1 MENDPIEQLRQV
13 PQRLD
18 EVWQGGLIR
27 MPSWVTGEGS
37 KPYHPWA
44 AIWVAVKADKVGQPI
59 LLRPEE
65 VDFSRAVDALVVFAD
80 DPCLGAYRPGKVQ
93 VRDAALAEYL
103 REMLSEVGI
112 EVECTDHLPVLDRVI
127 AALTGAITG
136 EPSPPDA
143 LSGQGVTL
151 EKMRAFAD
159 AAKAFHEA
167 APWNQLTDEDLI
179 RIESPKPPSGMQI
192 ATVLGASGRTFGL
205 GFFSKPE
212 DLWAMRR
219 LDDPGEW
226 FATRRRGVWY
236 LTFGNITELPL
247 GDADLWE
254 DHHLPV
260 AADSAYPCAIC
271 HDPSG
276 KVTRPN
282 ASVLAFLEGLLRAL
296 AKSTEAQIDSGRWS
310 LTVETAAGPAEFT
323 LSLPDLLKPAD
334 HKELMD
340 RGFTPDRRALEQMH
354 AQMDRFLADKSFGN
368 AEEMNAAISREF
380 VGKPMDPSQFP
391 PRNALEQA
399 QDLCYQAFDSI
410 GRRQLQ
416 LARQAL
422 AVCPDCAD
430 AYVLLAERAGDVNKA
445 ADLYA
450 QGVAAGERALGPDRF
465 ENDAGHFWGQTDTR
479 PYMRARLGLAGCLE
493 RLNRNEEALNHYREL
508 LRLNPGDNQGVRYTY
523 LPLLLKM
530 GLDAEAAR
538 FMKNSQDEPTANWTY
553 TRALLAYRLGGDCS
567 TARME
572 LMKAVKVNPYVAG
585 YLLAEEEL
593 DGMPASY
600 SLGSREEAIVC
611 ASELQSAFSATPGA
625 LEWLKTQ
632 AGPLPREPQSH
643 LSAHGRRDRNFRRKR
658 RSQERKRK
666 RRRG

>member
-1 MENDPIEQLRQV
+1 MDNDPIEQLRLV

-27 MPSWVTGEGS
+27 MHSWVTGEGP

-65 VDFSRAVDALVVFAD
+65 VDFSRAVDALVRFAD
-80 DPCLGAYRPGKVQ
+80 DPCLGGYRPGRVQ
-93 VRDAALAEYL
+93 VRDKALAEYL
-103 REMLSEVGI
+103 QELLAEVGI
-112 EVECTDHLPVLDRVI
+112 EVECTDHLPVFDRVVD
-127 AALTGAITG
+127 ALGGAMTGG
-136 EPSPPDA
+136 PSPPDA

-159 AAKAFHEA
+159 AAKAFYEA
-167 APWNQLTDEDLI
+167 APWNHLTDEDLI
-179 RIESPKPPSGMQI
+179 RIESPKPPPGMQV
-192 ATVLGASGRTFGL
+192 AAVLGASGRTFGL

-212 DLWAMRR
+212 ELWAMHRV
-219 LDDPGEW
+219 DDPGEW
-226 FATRRRGVWY
+226 FAARKRGAWC
-236 LTFGNITELPL
+236 LTFDGITRLPL

-254 DHHLPV
+254 DHNLPV
-260 AADSAYPCAIC
+260 AGDSAYPCALC

-276 KVTRPN
+276 EVIRPN

-296 AKSTEAQIDSGRWS
+296 AGSTEAQIDSGRWT

-323 LSLPDLLKPAD
+323 LSLPDLLKPPS

-340 RGFTPDRRALEQMH
+340 RGFTPDRRALEQMY
-354 AQMDRFLADKSFGN
+354 AQMDRFLANKHFENVD
-368 AEEMNAAISREF
+368 EVNAAISREF

-391 PRNALEQA
+391 PRNALEKA

-410 GRRQLQ
+410 GRRRLQ

-422 AVCPDCAD
+422 ETCPDCAD
-430 AYVLLAERAGDVNKA
+430 AYVLLAERTGDVNKA
-445 ADLYA
+445 AELYA
-450 QGVAAGERALGPDRF
+450 QGLAAGERALGPERF
-465 ENDAGHFWGQTDTR
+465 ENDAGHFWGHTDTR

-493 RLNRNEEALNHYREL
+493 RLSRNEEALDHYREL
-508 LRLNPGDNQGVRYTY
+508 LRLNPRDNQGVRYLY
-523 LPLLLKM
+523 LPLLMKM

-567 TARME
+567 SARME
-572 LMKAVKVNPYVAG
+572 LRKAVKVNPYVAG
-585 YLLAEEEL
+585 YLLADEDP
-593 DGMPASY
+593 DGIPESY
-600 SLGSREEAIVC
+600 SLGSREEAVVC
-611 ASELQSAFSATPGA
+611 ASELRSAFAATPGA
-625 LEWLKTQ
+625 LQWLKTQ
-632 AGPLPREPQSH
+632 AGLMQRGGQSH
-643 LSAHGRRDRNFRRKR
+643 HSSRGRRDRDLRRKR

-666 RRRG
+666 RR